1 MAFLDLSPSESY
13 IDAAPTLH
21 LRAYSVNQKGRS
33 EATVLE
39 DIAINEPEKRTG
51 TYIVV
56 SCVMYSVYIGLT
68 ILKWDKGST
77 FVNLANLLRFV
88 GWYKLIYR
96 VR

>member
-1 MAFLDLSPSESY
+1 MCVLDEYVDSQVCVQILTEFLLAFLDLSPSESY

-51 TYIVV
+51 TYVV
-56 SCVMYSVYIGLT
+56 VVCDVFGLYG
-68 ILKWDKGST
+68 IN
-77 FVNLANLLRFV
+77 NLEMR
-88 GWYKLIYR
+88 
-96 VR
+96 